1 MKLHENLLLTFIKDS
16 HIIEAVGEWAL
27 IGASFVSKIA
37 GAFTFGADMINN
49 SMGTA
54 SLANHEIRRS
64 DRYPFA
70 KKLGWSLIT
79 PAYFI
84 DMAKDGK
91 LPDNPYSFGSYAFDE
106 VGSPSRKLFDD
117 LCGYGKRDF
126 VGPEGQLGF
135 GGVSKSLH
143 DVLQTEVYK
152 PLGIKQSSYRN
163 RGAKEQLL
171 DLYMAIAYVQYVVW
185 ANGDAH
191 KYDNLLQCYLL
202 VNSFASDYG
211 IKVTSWRDVVL
222 QPKAQNKGLKVT
234 GMSSNKMSANFSFNE
249 VFYAGSMLG
258 RKNDKPSSTVV
269 TNMTRTVDVVQK
281 LRDWHGKPISIN
293 SGWRSPEVNK
303 SVNGASNSAHVIGG
317 ALDCSFSGVNKT
329 RTAQKNLAFE
339 VAKYL
344 KSKGIVWDQIIY
356 YNTFIHVGVVR
367 PQNLKQRCEVFETG
381 KYNST
386 VKRF

>member
-16 HIIEAVGEWAL
+16 HILEIVGDWAL
-27 IGASFVSKIA
+27 IGASFVSKFVGGI
-37 GAFTFGADMINN
+37 TFITDLVNKDL
-49 SMGTA
+49 GTA
-54 SLANHEIRRS
+54 SLANHEIRKS

-79 PAYFI
+79 PAYFV

-91 LPDNPYSFGSYAFDE
+91 IPTDPLSFGSYAFDE

-117 LCGYGKRDF
+117 LCGYGRQDF

-143 DVLQTEVYK
+143 DLLQAEVYK
-152 PLGIKQSSYRN
+152 PLGIKQSAYN
-163 RGAKEQLL
+163 KRGAKEQLL

-202 VNSFASDYG
+202 VNSFASDYR

-222 QPKAQNKGLKVT
+222 QPSTSAKGLKVT
-234 GMSSNKMSANFSFNE
+234 GMSSNKLSANFTFNE
-249 VFYAGSMLG
+249 VFYAGSMLN
-258 RKNDKPSSTVV
+258 RKNEVPSHAVV
-269 TNMTRTVDVVQK
+269 ANMKKTVDVVQK

-293 SGWRSPEVNK
+293 SGWRSPELNK
-303 SVNGASNSAHVIGG
+303 KVGGANNSAHMIGG
-317 ALDCSFSGVNKT
+317 ALDCSFSGINQS
-329 RTAQKNLAFE
+329 RTAQKNLAFA

-367 PQNLKQRCEVFETG
+367 PQNQKQRCEVFETG